1 VAGHSGPTGSLA
13 TAESDRIAGPE
24 SKGEFVMLEHVQ
36 PRMPDLK
43 KVESVDCL
51 LEPML
56 RAAMAGEP
64 LEPPLLQIVRSFG
77 FESFVYGIATASRP
91 NRDSRT
97 YVWTS
102 LPAKWVQA
110 YEENA
115 YIEVDPRVSAGL
127 RRASPFA
134 WDAVNVAES
143 PRVRQFLDHAASFGI
158 CSGVVV
164 AFNGLDNSRVGFGL
178 NSSISPVS
186 PERNEQITQVLG
198 TLMVLGTRLHDLFMS
213 HVIRRGIPPIHEG
226 KPLSRREKQCLEMAA
241 RGLTSADI
249 GIKLGITD
257 RGANFHFGNILS
269 KLAALN
275 RNEAIAKAI
284 TQGLIN
290 I

>member
-1 VAGHSGPTGSLA
+1 
-13 TAESDRIAGPE
+13 
-24 SKGEFVMLEHVQ
+24 MLESVQ
-36 PRMPDLK
+36 PRMPDLARI
-43 KVESVDCL
+43 ESVDSL

-56 RAAMAGEP
+56 RAAVAGEP
-64 LEPPLLQIVRSFG
+64 LEPPLLAIVQAFG

-91 NRDSRT
+91 NRDSQT

-102 LPAKWVQA
+102 LPATWVQA

-127 RRASPFA
+127 QRASPFL
-134 WDAVNVAES
+134 WDAAKIPGPPS
-143 PRVRQFLDHAASFGI
+143 VRQFLDHAASFGI

-178 NSSISPVS
+178 NSSISPVGR
-186 PERNEQITQVLG
+186 EREEQLTQRLG

-213 HVIRRGIPPIHEG
+213 HVIRRGMPPIQQG